1 MQQQEQQAII
11 QKVLDFE
18 ANRTTDMLDTIS
30 SVPVSVFTD
39 EKQFAMEQEALFKT
53 LPICFGHSSQL
64 PENGDYLSREICGV
78 PVIVLRDKT
87 GSLRAFVNVCKH
99 RGGRFVHE
107 EQGSGL
113 RALICSY
120 HAWTYTTEGDLRGIP
135 NAHGFDGLP
144 DSCKR
149 LSELPL
155 LEWNGFMLLRLTP
168 LAEDES
174 QDSFKAMVD
183 DFIGEQLNRDFEALG
198 LGTHV
203 VYKPQQFHRPI
214 NWKLAVD
221 TFLENYHVRK
231 THRNTIDCMFL
242 DTTGCYERFGLQQR
256 NLYPKKTIV
265 NLRDKAPDEWDLRE
279 HGNLLYLL
287 FPNTLI
293 LIEPDHINVSIVY
306 PGGIGDCYLHN
317 FTLLPQA
324 PDAEKA
330 AYFDKNNAILYEA
343 LEEDF
348 SVAGDVQQGLHSGAC
363 EHLVHGRY
371 EQGLRYF
378 HASVKSL
385 TNYS

>member
-1 MQQQEQQAII
+1 MQKQEQQALIE
-11 QKVLDFE
+11 KVLAFE
-18 ANRTTDMLDTIS
+18 AEKTTDMRDSIS
-30 SVPVSVFTD
+30 SVPVSVYTD
-39 EKQFAMEQEALFKT
+39 PAQYAMEEEALFKT
-53 LPICFGHSSQL
+53 LPVCFGHISQL
-64 PENGDYLSREICGV
+64 PNNGDYISREICGV
-78 PVIVLRDKT
+78 PLIVLRDQA
-87 GSLRAFVNVCKH
+87 GVLRAFINVCKH

-107 EQGSGL
+107 EKGEGL

-155 LEWNGFMLLRLTP
+155 ADWNGFILIRLTP
-168 LAEDES
+168 LREDED
-174 QDSFKAMVD
+174 QA
-183 DFIGEQLNRDFEALG
+183 DFARVVKEFVGEQLDSDFAALN
-198 LGTHV
+198 LKEHV
-203 VYKPQQFHRPI
+203 VYDPKPFHRPI

-242 DTTGCYERFGLQQR
+242 DTIGCYQRFGLQQR

-265 NLRDKAPDEWDLRE
+265 SLRDVDKSEWNLRD

-287 FPNTLI
+287 FPHTLI

-306 PGGIGDCYLHN
+306 PDGLGDSYLHN
-317 FTLLPQA
+317 FTLLPEA
-324 PDAEKA
+324 PDAKA
-330 AYFDKNNAILYEA
+330 REYFDRNNAILYEA

-348 SVAGDVQQGLHSGAC
+348 SVATDVQSGLRSGAC
-363 EHLVHGRY
+363 DHLVHGRY
-371 EQGLRYF
+371 EQGLSYF
-378 HASVKSL
+378 HGSVKSL
-385 TNYS
+385 TTI